1 MDRTEYRALIQR
13 MGAKENIINH
23 MDNILDRLLPAGGDG
38 FLHIGPGEWP
48 HGDELGAAVVEWIAE
63 RVAPQPGLDSIFQCD
78 FPEGRR
84 LVRVQVRHLMRDH
97 WLLRTYHAGI
107 NEWGGTGVVDGPA
120 AFALVRI
127 DGSGTRLLQWPDSSP
142 PPAQP
147 DAPAG
152 EVPLLS

>member
-1 MDRTEYRALIQR
+1 MDRTEYRDLIEK

-23 MDNILDRLLPAGGDG
+23 MDNILDLLLPAGGYG

-48 HGDELGAAVVEWIAE
+48 HGDELVAEIVEWIAE
-63 RVAPQPGLDSIFQCD
+63 KVAPQPGLDSIFQCD
-78 FPEGRR
+78 VPEGRR
-84 LVRVQVRHLMRDH
+84 LVRVQVRHLLHDH

-107 NEWGGTGVVDGPA
+107 NEWGGTEVMVGPA

-127 DGSGTRLLQWPDSSP
+127 DGSGTILLQWPDSSP

-152 EVPLLS
+152 TAPLLF